1 MFCLN
6 VYFMRFVFS
15 HFPNCLILFD
25 KKIFPRNCVQVSRGL
40 PRSPCLNEY
49 SDVCAGCE
57 LMTLSE
63 SAIASDA
70 PHLLLMLNPQA
81 KVLSEDSVE
90 SASQLIGTVVGEV
103 SPAASE
109 ARVDSSLD
117 ATAGGLGD

>member
-1 MFCLN
+1 
-6 VYFMRFVFS
+6 
-15 HFPNCLILFD
+15 
-25 KKIFPRNCVQVSRGL
+25 
-40 PRSPCLNEY
+40 
-49 SDVCAGCE
+49 
-57 LMTLSE
+57 MTLSE

-90 SASQLIGTVVGEV
+90 SASQLTGTVVGEV
-103 SPAASE
+103 SAAASE